1 MTHPLTD
8 DIIHTM
14 WGKGDP
20 SQKFEYRLARASA
33 DWQLE
38 QVIDWIRENLYWE
51 EEDGSVRYVYGN
63 GFASICTT
71 EVIADLKKA
80 MRPQEED
87 NQ

>member
-1 MTHPLTD
+1 MNHPLTNKICD
-8 DIIHTM
+8 QITDELSFFSVEDCM
-14 WGKGDP
+14 RD
-20 SQKFEYRLARASA
+20 AA

-38 QVIDWIRENLYWE
+38 QVIEWLRENLYWE

-80 MRPQEED
+80 MRPQED
-87 NQ
+87 Q

>member
-38 QVIDWIRENLYWE
+38 QVIEWLGKYETIGLE
-51 EEDGSVRYVYGN
+51 EHDLVVRL
-63 GFASICTT
+63 IH
-71 EVIADLKKA
+71 DLKKA
-80 MRPQEED
+80 MRPQED
-87 NQ
+87 TP